1 MVRPSRGS
9 NDHVK
14 MAVPSLVGEVKIVS
28 PISAFLLNTLIKSF
42 FFLVTQRAKQ
52 LNSSPGTG
60 PQCYE
65 FECLKDNYSVRRDV
79 GLTQGSLIPKEHS
92 LYRAYT

>member
-14 MAVPSLVGEVKIVS
+14 MAVQSLVGEVNIVS
-28 PISAFLLNTLIKSF
+28 PISAFVLNTLIKCF
-42 FFLVTQRAKQ
+42 FFLVTQRAK

-65 FECLKDNYSVRRDV
+65 FECLKNNYSARRDV
-79 GLTQGSLIPKEHS
+79 GLTQESLIPKEHS